1 MPSTTID
8 PERLRLRPS
17 MRGPMPDKTKPPRH
31 GPGEKFLR
39 GPIPWK
45 WLQRAARLPGR
56 ALQVALIVWQESG
69 MRNRRTISFCLR
81 WAVDL
86 GMSIDTARRG
96 LRRLEV
102 AGLVTLKRMPGRGVE
117 VTINDTS

>member
-1 MPSTTID
+1 MP
-8 PERLRLRPS
+8 P
-17 MRGPMPDKTKPPRH
+17 KTKPPHH
-31 GPGEKFLR
+31 GPREKFLR

-45 WLQRAARLPGR
+45 WLQRAACLPGQS
-56 ALQVALIVWQESG
+56 LHVALILWQESG
-69 MRNRRTISFCLR
+69 MRNRRTISFCQR
-81 WAVDL
+81 RGMDL

-117 VTINDTS
+117 VTINETS